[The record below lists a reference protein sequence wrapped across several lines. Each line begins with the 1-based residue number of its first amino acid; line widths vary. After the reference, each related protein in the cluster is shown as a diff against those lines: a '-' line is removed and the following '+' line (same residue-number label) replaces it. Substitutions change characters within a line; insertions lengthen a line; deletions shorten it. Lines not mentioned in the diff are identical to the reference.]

1 MAPCLCN
8 DVIPFQKS
16 EEMAITQC
24 NFPEE
29 HPAARR
35 SLLLEES
42 SRNIQFPLELQ
53 YGSKV

>member
-1 MAPCLCN
+1 MAPCLRN

-16 EEMAITQC
+16 EETVITQG

-29 HPAARR
+29 HSAAWR

-42 SRNIQFPLELQ
+42 SRNIQFPLE
-53 YGSKV
+53 